1 MKKTE
6 LHPQIFVIENFLSDQ
21 EYDHYIEK
29 TKDKVFEEAKINM
42 KGRQVISKGIRN
54 NERLMIFDESLAENL
69 FQRAVELFLKSMK
82 IIKFWVLMK
91 CSGFINILRDSS
103 LKCITMGAT
112 SEMRMKKA
120 FTLF

>member
-6 LHPQIFVIENFLSDQ
+6 LHPQIFLIENFLSDQ
-21 EYDHYIEK
+21 ECDHYIEM

-42 KGRQVISKGIRN
+42 RGRQVMSKGIRN
-54 NERLMIFDESLAENL
+54 NDRLMIFDNNLAENL
-69 FQRAVELFLKSMK
+69 FQRAVDFFLRFMK
-82 IIKFWVLMK
+82 MMKFRALMK

-103 LKCITMGAT
+103 LKCIMMGAT